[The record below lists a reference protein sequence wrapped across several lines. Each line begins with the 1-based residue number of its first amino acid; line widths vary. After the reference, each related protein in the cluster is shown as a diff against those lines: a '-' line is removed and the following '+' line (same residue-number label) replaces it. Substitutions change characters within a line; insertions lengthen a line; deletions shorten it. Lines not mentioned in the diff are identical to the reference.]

1 MDREELAQFCQWF
14 AEYDSEMW
22 DAQIE
27 ADAEAGKLDALA
39 AEALVPRLEK
49 DTYIEGDEMLSHEEL
64 SAVLDVSIRNIAECR
79 AGKEERRV
87 TVVTDDGE
95 MVRMTQEEY
104 RKNHLPKM
112 PFPKPQTDY
121 NAAEDVA
128 TIRFS
133 DKTIADSDEPRD
145 GVVINYD
152 RQGRLVTVEVL
163 NASRMIETFV

>member
-1 MDREELAQFCQWF
+1 MKED
-14 AEYDSEMW
+14 MT
-22 DAQIE
+22 
-27 ADAEAGKLDALA
+27 
-39 AEALVPRLEK
+39 PRLEK
-49 DTYIEGDEMLSHEEL
+49 DTYIEGDETLPSEEL
-64 SAVLDVSIRNIAECR
+64 TRVLEAAIQNIEACR
-79 AGKEERRV
+79 AGGGERRV

-104 RKNHLPKM
+104 RKNHLPEM